1 MPSGRTRY
9 SGHREFHINMRKNFI
24 TLRVTEHWKRLPRE
38 AVEYPSPEIFKTY
51 LDTFMYNLPQGDFFC
66 RGLDAMIFRDLF

>member
-24 TLRVTEHWKRLPRE
+24 TLRVTEHWKRLPIE
-38 AVEYPSPEIFKTY
+38 VVESPSLEISKPT
-51 LDTFMYNLPQGDFFC
+51 
-66 RGLDAMIFRDLF
+66 